1 MFMMLLP
8 LGTPAFYSSSN
19 LIRGFLFWNQNKMT
33 EPGKRSIFVRCDSI
47 LGRDLLPRTWVK
59 NRRIY
64 LLLVRILKFT
74 FLFFFIVIHHSI
86 FKKLFLLLTTLKTK
100 MHTLSLYLRLINLSS
115 LNTPVSSKVLPPQL
129 QWLLVRIL
137 FSSYYM
143 LYFWD
148 PELMRFLRY
157 IQDPKLL
164 A

>member
-1 MFMMLLP
+1 MFMIYQPLVTPIFCSRSKLINLP
-8 LGTPAFYSSSN
+8 
-19 LIRGFLFWNQNKMT
+19 LFWNKNIMT
-33 EPGKRSIFVRCDSI
+33 KPGNRSTFCMAWLYSRRGSPAKD
-47 LGRDLLPRTWVK
+47 LGKKWEDLLVTCKDPE
-59 NRRIY
+59 IH
-64 LLLVRILKFT
+64 
-74 FLFFFIVIHHSI
+74 FLIFFIVIQHSI
-86 FKKLFLLLTTLKTK
+86 YKKLFLLLTTLKTK
-100 MHTLSLYLRLINLSS
+100 MQTLSLYLRLINLSS